1 VIAHVLLTL
10 GLVELA
16 LLLGACAYESVVMAP
31 NYERDVPASID
42 TARQFLSRRTP
53 AHYFRVISPLTQLVL
68 LAGVI
73 ASWAVPSVRFPAL
86 VAFGALVLT
95 EGITFA
101 YQYPR
106 LGLMFKAS
114 TPQDPA
120 RLRRAA
126 REWAIGNIV
135 RIVLL
140 LLSFFA
146 TLRGI
151 VAGADQLHH

>member
-1 VIAHVLLTL
+1 MLAHILLTL

-31 NYERDVPASID
+31 NFEHNIPTSID
-42 TARQFLSRRTP
+42 AARQFLSRRTP
-53 AHYFRVISPLTQLVL
+53 AHYFRILSPLTQVVL
-68 LAGVI
+68 LAAVI
-73 ASWAVPSVRFPAL
+73 AAWRVPSVRFPAL

-95 EGITFA
+95 EAFTFA

-106 LGLMFKAS
+106 LGILFKSS

-120 RLRRAA
+120 LLRKAA

-135 RIVLL
+135 RVVLL
-140 LLSFFA
+140 LLA
-146 TLRGI
+146 VLAALRAI
-151 VAGADQLHH
+151 VAGVQ